1 MMNFYKA
8 AGERIL
14 ITRNMRGYSREYLAE
29 LAGISSKFLY
39 EIENGRKGFS
49 AIVLN
54 NLSKALNVSNDY
66 VLNGRD
72 NVDYDQQLVN
82 ALELFEQKQTEK
94 LGIIIREIYELV
106 N

>member
-1 MMNFYKA
+1 MNFYKA